1 MTRAQ
6 ECAIERAAL
15 HDNLVGEMAAV
26 IQRYI
31 DVDYMRGENLETTDL
46 HRTAKAVLAKAKEQS

>member
-1 MTRAQ
+1 MTQDQAVARQ
-6 ECAIERAAL
+6 AARE
-15 HDNLVGEMAAV
+15 NLVGEMAAV

-46 HRTAKAVLAKAKEQS
+46 HRTAKAVLAKAKEALA